1 MLILKY
7 LLNLLCYVF
16 NMDKIYNYFTTKLP
30 EYVVITIF
38 GYSYTPQ
45 KKVLMDDMIH
55 FVNIK
60 NQLLTCYASTIS
72 TILHNQY
79 KYFLLSDILFNINNH
94 IDIGYNFTDSFY
106 NVFFRLNSLKTKTH
120 VHNYIKKLV
129 TRPIDSQINI
139 LLALMKQDD
148 RQYLYNIKL
157 FNDEIHRLFFNPHNI
172 ANEEDEDDII
182 FVGIMYLD

>member
-1 MLILKY
+1 
-7 LLNLLCYVF
+7 
-16 NMDKIYNYFTTKLP
+16 MDKIFNYFTTKLP
-30 EYVVITIF
+30 YEMVITIF

-45 KKVLMDDMIH
+45 KKELMHDIIH

-120 VHNYIKKLV
+120 VHSYIKHLV
-129 TRPIDSQINI
+129 NRPIDSQINI

-148 RQYLYNIKL
+148 RQYVYNLKL
-157 FNDEIHRLFFNPHNI
+157 FNDEIHNLFFNPI
-172 ANEEDEDDII
+172 ANEEEHDDVLFMGII
-182 FVGIMYLD
+182 YVA